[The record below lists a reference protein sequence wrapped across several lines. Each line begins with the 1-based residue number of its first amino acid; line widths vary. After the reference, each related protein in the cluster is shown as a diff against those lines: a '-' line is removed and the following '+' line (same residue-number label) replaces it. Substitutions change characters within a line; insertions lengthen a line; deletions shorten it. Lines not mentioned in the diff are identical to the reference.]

1 MKMTTKPHLSSQPP
15 QSKAPRSK
23 YALGLLRT
31 TIITGSLLATIMG
44 AQLLAQNEAATTV
57 SEATVNEIAF
67 TSSAASSSDTAAWA
81 ATLQA
86 IPTVASTTQ
95 IALDDPISNTATLT
109 AVPTLQP
116 VPEIITPST
125 EQTANVT
132 ANDVANVTAND
143 TAAVLSFQPQTINPV
158 QVQAPVTRSRSSR

>member
-1 MKMTTKPHLSSQPP
+1 
-15 QSKAPRSK
+15 
-23 YALGLLRT
+23 
-31 TIITGSLLATIMG
+31 ATIMG

-95 IALDDPISNTATLT
+95 IALDDPISNT
-109 AVPTLQP
+109 
-116 VPEIITPST
+116 
-125 EQTANVT
+125 
-132 ANDVANVTAND
+132 
-143 TAAVLSFQPQTINPV
+143 
-158 QVQAPVTRSRSSR
+158 

>member
-1 MKMTTKPHLSSQPP
+1 
-15 QSKAPRSK
+15 
-23 YALGLLRT
+23 
-31 TIITGSLLATIMG
+31 
-44 AQLLAQNEAATTV
+44 
-57 SEATVNEIAF
+57 
-67 TSSAASSSDTAAWA
+67 
-81 ATLQA
+81 
-86 IPTVASTTQ
+86 
-95 IALDDPISNTATLT
+95 LDDPISNTTTLT
-109 AVPTLQP
+109 AIPTLQP

>member
-1 MKMTTKPHLSSQPP
+1 MKMTTKSHLSSQPP

-95 IALDDPISNTATLT
+95 IALDDPISNTTTLT
-109 AVPTLQP
+109 AIPTLQP

-125 EQTANVT
+125 EQT
-132 ANDVANVTAND
+132 ANVTAND